1 MLKNTLDYRKRI
13 VFVRLG
19 GIGDVIHTLPLVNYL
34 RKKYEQAS
42 IEYIT
47 SPNIAELLR
56 NCTPYIDM
64 VWEYDKKNKDNFFKQ
79 FLEPGKV
86 FYFFNLHTSLNFLFS
101 NLFCVRATRFYQYKK
116 DNKIHAVINF
126 AKTYDPEISGMS
138 LSHKTLCVPQNN
150 DLLKKYGLKEGKY
163 VCFVIGVGKER
174 PNRAWPYERWIM
186 LAKKF
191 LNQNKDCQVVLLGGE
206 DEKESLGEWINELR
220 SSGNSALFDSE
231 SLIPGLDNRTV
242 NLIGKL
248 SLSEVAKIIS
258 GSECLLSCDTG
269 LLHVASALS
278 VKVIGLYGP
287 TSHLRSGP
295 YTSSYDILTPKGC
308 QCSKSFFQKKKCN
321 NKNGSF
327 GICMEDIHVDDVLEK
342 IKILREYSLTT

>member
-19 GIGDVIHTLPLVNYL
+19 GIGDVVHTLPLVNYL
-34 RKKYEQAS
+34 RKKYEQAN

-47 SPNIAELLR
+47 SPDIAELLR

-79 FLEPGKV
+79 FLKSGKV
-86 FYFFNLHTSLNFLFS
+86 FYFFNLHTSLKFLFS
-101 NLFCVRATRFYQYKK
+101 NLLCVRATRFYQYKK

-126 AKTYDPEISGMS
+126 AKTYDSQISGMS
-138 LSHKTLCVPQNN
+138 LAHKVLFVSGEE
-150 DLLKKYGLKEGKY
+150 DLLKKYGLKDGKY
-163 VCFVIGVGKER
+163 ICFVIGVGKER
-174 PNRAWPYERWIM
+174 PNRAWLYERWIM

-191 LNQNKDCQVVLLGGE
+191 LNQNKNYQVLFLGGN
-206 DEKESLGEWINELR
+206 DEKEMLRNWLKELN
-220 SSGNSALFDSE
+220 GANDYGDS
-231 SLIPGLDNRTV
+231 IPGLDNRAI

-248 SLSEVAKIIS
+248 SLSEVTKVIS

-278 VKVIGLYGP
+278 AKVIGLYGP
-287 TSHLRSGP
+287 TSHLRTGP
-295 YTSSYDILTPKGC
+295 YTSNYDILTPKSC

-342 IKILREYSLTT
+342 IKMLREYSLII